1 MSKHFEALV
10 IGGGIAGLITSLILT
25 KNGYRVLL
33 LEKEK
38 HLGGTNRSFR
48 NARGDVFDFGYHT
61 LDYNRSPFT
70 TKVFAQVLNG
80 RFHSFSLKRG
90 MVIRGHVIRYNA
102 PISEWP
108 EDISRHVEKSD
119 FLDTLDGPPTRE
131 SISTIF
137 GEYLTR
143 IAFDEILPS
152 YPCLAWER
160 RNGKPESDLM
170 GQIYPWFF
178 PRSVKNHVSDT
189 EWSKFHQAVRD
200 KDEHVV
206 LYPDEGG
213 FGAFVDGIADQIDT
227 SNLTLRTGLSKL
239 DVSMEN
245 PDQKISYVDAD
256 GDRFTADRYFW
267 CAPLTL
273 MGRLIN
279 FPFPSVHPQT
289 LCLGSYAF
297 DEELPFHFHEI
308 LVGDKNIP
316 INRISFPGKI
326 AGGKNNLVQLEYV
339 YPVGD
344 GSITEETWK
353 AAGLDHLVKLNLVP
367 RPARVANYHFF
378 SANKGFVSIHD
389 PLKILADLQGL
400 IRRETTNIV
409 YPYIGLEV
417 DNINRIIPSVF
428 REVYRVITS

>member
-1 MSKHFEALV
+1 MSNHFEALV

-38 HLGGTNRSFR
+38 HLGGTNQSFR
-48 NARGDVFDFGYHT
+48 NTQGDFFDYGYHT

-70 TKVFAQVLNG
+70 TKFFAQALKS
-80 RFHSFSLKRG
+80 RCHTFSLKRG
-90 MVIRGHVIRYNA
+90 LVVQGHLIRYNA

-108 EDISRHVEKSD
+108 EEITRHIEKKD
-119 FLDTLDGPPTRE
+119 FLDTLDGPLTRE
-131 SISTIF
+131 SLSAIY
-137 GEYLTR
+137 GEYFAR
-143 IAFDEILPS
+143 VAFDEIMPS
-152 YPCLAWER
+152 YPCLAWQR
-160 RNGKPESDLM
+160 KNGKPEADLM
-170 GQIYPWFF
+170 EQIYPWFF
-178 PRSVKNHVSDT
+178 PRSVKKFVNDT
-189 EWSKFHQAVRD
+189 EWSKFHQEVRN
-200 KDEHVV
+200 KDEHAV

-213 FGAFVDGIADQIDT
+213 FGAFIDGIVDQIEK

-239 DVSMEN
+239 DVAIEN
-245 PDQKISYVDAD
+245 PDQRIQSVDTG

-267 CAPLTL
+267 CAPLTII
-273 MGRLIN
+273 GRLIN
-279 FPFPSVHPQT
+279 FPFPSAHPQT

-308 LVGDKNIP
+308 LVGDKDIP

-326 AGGKNNLVQLEYV
+326 GGRKNNLVQLEYI

-344 GSITEETWK
+344 CRITGESWK
-353 AAGLDHLVKLNLVP
+353 ADGLDYLIKLKLVP
-367 RPARVANYHFF
+367 AHARIANYHFF
-378 SANKGFVSIHD
+378 NANKGFVSNSD
-389 PLKILADLQGL
+389 PLKILADFRGL
-400 IRRETTNIV
+400 IRKETTNIV